1 MNKTT
6 ADVWRGARWIWR
18 QGGAG
23 SDEYVD
29 FLCRFDGVAIGD
41 WRLNISADSDYNVY
55 INGVMAAFGQ
65 YADYPARKVYDSVPV
80 TQYIRAGAN
89 RMVVRVW
96 HYGVDS
102 QTYVRGEAGLI
113 FSLERDG
120 ESVCTSSAAT
130 LSRLSHDYVSGRCHS
145 ITPQLGLTFCYDSTR
160 DDGYLL
166 DCDSD
171 FTLSAEQTERALPEM
186 LRPIEKLRLDDRLPY
201 RIVSLGAYR
210 VCGSDARASLATHD
224 SDGAVVSETP
234 SDRHTAAE
242 RMRDARLL
250 PGCVEI
256 SGGRMLRPDGADGI
270 YVVVDVGVETAG
282 FLTLELT
289 VPTSTRIDIG
299 YGEHLRGGVCPAVI
313 GKRNF
318 CAEYIASPGRN
329 SYMNA
334 YRRFGG
340 RYFQI
345 FVPAAWLT
353 LEYLGISPTIYPVR
367 DRGARPADPRRRRIY
382 DVCVNTL
389 RQCMHEHYEDCPWRE
404 QALYTMDSRNQM
416 LCGYYAFGEYAFPRA
431 SLELISQGVR
441 SDGLLSLCYPAG
453 LDYPIPA
460 FSLVYFIQMREYAE
474 YSGDLT
480 LARQL
485 YPVLSRLMRTFT
497 DRVTEE
503 GLVPNFGGLW
513 NFYEW
518 SRGMS
523 GARETE
529 NRTEA
534 PLNALLVLALESLA
548 AICERLSDGAAGLRA
563 VAQDGGKREIAADSA
578 DTPCADARL
587 WREIA
592 AGVRRAVKTH
602 FYDEIAGLFRTSRE
616 SGEFSVLT
624 NALCLL
630 CGTADDVDKSHILKI
645 VADNGGEILQNVT
658 CDSQTPAKVTPATLS
673 MNCFRFD
680 ALLREDRCRYGVHI
694 LAELDRVYGYMLDM
708 GATSFWE
715 TINGAADFGGAGSLC
730 HGWSALPIYYYSV
743 LDSSMTFGGKL

>member
-6 ADVWRGARWIWR
+6 ADVWHGARWIWR

-23 SDEYVD
+23 DDEYVD
-29 FLCRFDGVAIGD
+29 FLCRFDGVATGD
-41 WRLNISADSDYNVY
+41 WRLKISADSDYNVY
-55 INGVMAAFGQ
+55 VNGVLAAFGQ

-80 TQYIRAGAN
+80 TQYVRAGHN

-120 ESVCTSSAAT
+120 ETVCTSSAAT

-145 ITPQLGLTFCYDSTR
+145 ITSQLGLTFCYDYTR
-160 DDGYLL
+160 DDVYLL

-171 FTLSAEQTERALPEM
+171 FAPSAEQAERALPETR
-186 LRPIEKLRLDDRLPY
+186 RPIEKLRLGDRLPY
-201 RIVSLGAYR
+201 CIVGLGAYCLCDR
-210 VCGSDARASLATHD
+210 DARASLDTPD
-224 SDGAVVSETP
+224 SNGADNSKAP
-234 SDRHTAAE
+234 NDRRTAAE
-242 RMRDARLL
+242 RMRDVRLL
-250 PGCVEI
+250 PGSVEI
-256 SGGRMLRPDGADGI
+256 AGGRMLRPDGADGI

-289 VPTSTRIDIG
+289 VPTAARIDIG
-299 YGEHLRGGVCPAVI
+299 YGEHLRGGVCPVVI

-340 RYFQI
+340 RYVQI

-353 LEYLGISPTIYPVR
+353 LEYLGISPTTYPVR
-367 DRGARPADPRRRRIY
+367 DRGTRPADPRRRRIY

-441 SDGLLSLCYPAG
+441 PDGLLSLCYPAG

-485 YPVLSRLMRTFT
+485 YPMLSRLMRTFT

-534 PLNALLVLALESLA
+534 PLNALLVLALDSLA
-548 AICERLSDGAAGLRA
+548 AICERLSD
-563 VAQDGGKREIAADSA
+563 V
-578 DTPCADARL
+578 ADALL

-592 AGVRRAVKTH
+592 AGVRRAIKTH
-602 FYDEIAGLFRTSRE
+602 FYDEAAGLFRTSRE

-630 CGTADDVDKSHILKI
+630 CGAADDVDKNHILKI
-645 VADNGGEILQNVT
+645 VADNGGETLQNVM
-658 CDSQTPAKVTPATLS
+658 CGDRKAAKVTPATLS

-743 LDSSMTFGGKL
+743 LDSSMTLGGKL